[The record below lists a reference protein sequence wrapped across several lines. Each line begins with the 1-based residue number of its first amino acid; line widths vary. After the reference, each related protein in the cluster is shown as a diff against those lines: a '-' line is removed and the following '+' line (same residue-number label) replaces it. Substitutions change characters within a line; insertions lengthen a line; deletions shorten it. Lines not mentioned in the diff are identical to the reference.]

1 MTSHWIPHT
10 LRARLTTWHITV
22 IVIVLS
28 VYIAV
33 VLLLVTR
40 NLSATLDARLR
51 SDFRWAA
58 EMAQQTPRCHGTKA
72 LPGGPIAPG
81 FRYGRRTGSS
91 STARP
96 SPTAFPCQAVKHSR
110 YRQTEI
116 SAPFSPTRHHFGY
129 SRKARSLSAN
139 RLSSKSDGQKRR
151 CGLKSA
157 NWRSSYYL
165 ASH

>member
-58 EMAQQTPRCHGTKA
+58 EMAQQTPDGT
-72 LPGGPIAPG
+72 LSWYEGVPW
-81 FRYGRRTGSS
+81 RTDSPWLQVWTPNGELVYR
-91 STARP
+91 TA
-96 SPTAFPCQAVKHSR
+96 
-110 YRQTEI
+110 I
-116 SAPFSPTRHHFGY
+116 
-129 SRKARSLSAN
+129 AN
-139 RLSSKSDGQKRR
+139 RLPVP
-151 CGLKSA
+151 GLS
-157 NWRSSYYL
+157 L
-165 ASH
+165 IHI